1 MFGAIAGISA
11 LNPGGIEGG
20 RVLQRLLKFEEVDVL
35 ADRERRGGE
44 ERESE
49 EEEEKEANSGHGG
62 GGGM

>member
-49 EEEEKEANSGHGG
+49 EEEEANSGHGG
-62 GGGM
+62 GGM